1 MATPHTIPADYLL
14 LIIERT
20 MNIKNYL
27 FAMLVFPVSILL
39 MNCST
44 PKESKTL
51 IESKIPPGHAKIVGI
66 IIEIEPVSDSS
77 ILNDPCSKAP
87 CIALVKIS
95 SAVYGAAFPS
105 FSKDDE
111 IRIKFLYT
119 LEKTT
124 KELFP
129 NMEEIYPG
137 LKVGL
142 EFIALVSHIENI
154 DETVPKF
161 QIHGYETRPD
171 ESGRVPSVLNKKL

>member
-1 MATPHTIPADYLL
+1 MAIPHTIPADYLL
-14 LIIERT
+14 LKIERT
-20 MNIKNYL
+20 MNIKKYL
-27 FAMLVFPVSILL
+27 FTILIITVSILL

-44 PKESKTL
+44 PKENKTL

-66 IIEIEPVSDSS
+66 IVEIEPVSDSS
-77 ILNDPCSKAP
+77 NLNDPCSKTP

-111 IRIKFLYT
+111 IRIKFLFT

-129 NMEEIYPG
+129 NMEETFPG
-137 LKVGL
+137 LKVGQ
-142 EFIALVSHIENI
+142 EFTALVSHIENI
-154 DETVPKF
+154 DESAPKF
-161 QIHGYETRPD
+161 QIHGYET
-171 ESGRVPSVLNKKL
+171 N

>member
-1 MATPHTIPADYLL
+1 MAAPHIIPADYLL

-20 MNIKNYL
+20 MNIKKYL
-27 FAMLVFPVSILL
+27 FAILVITVSILL
-39 MNCST
+39 MNCIT
-44 PKESKTL
+44 PKENKTL

-77 ILNDPCSKAP
+77 NLNDPCSKTP
-87 CIALVKIS
+87 CIAIIKVS

-111 IRIKFLYT
+111 IRIKFLFT

-129 NMEEIYPG
+129 NMEETYPG
-137 LKVGL
+137 LKVGQ
-142 EFIALVSHIENI
+142 EFTALVAHMEYI
-154 DETVPKF
+154 DETAPKF
-161 QIHGYETRPD
+161 QIYSYET
-171 ESGRVPSVLNKKL
+171 N